1 WRRHF
6 SFIGGLSVPSTSKK
20 IQSAVSN
27 KEAKVASVSGD
38 SVEDNAKQLPSEQRD
53 GQADVTG
60 KASDGRSQAE
70 QRDRPSES
78 VQQPISLQ
86 SSSPVPSS
94 RCSSSS
100 YQTSPCS
107 SFSSSASV
115 TPSSSPLTQPKSSVI
130 SAASS
135 RLAKSALRIPPKRE
149 KPVLRD
155 RAGRKRNNSLDSEF
169 VTDFGFK
176 RERSKS
182 VGQSSKFKPEKE
194 GPRYRNQKPKFPLAK
209 PTTDRRKPRAKV
221 YRSGIEF
228 VPGFKLEAM
237 DFCQNKW
244 YLAKVVQVDE
254 DEQQVLIHFDKWN
267 SRYDEWVSC
276 DSERLRPLIRQS
288 TRKEILQPHPTGDF
302 KYGEE
307 VLARWSDCRYYP
319 AKVLSVNKNG
329 TYRMLFYDGIEKNVL
344 ASQYQ
349 SDARR
354 TESTEFLQ
362 QFQFAATPPGR
373 GKRRWFAKDTT
384 TQGTPQP
391 VPIEIPPESPS
402 PTGSTK
408 RRLSGS
414 ISPLTPPVV
423 PPKKFKVEEKVKSP
437 REVKPTAKQK
447 VETPPPAVEAPT
459 STPLPQV
466 LNDKDLG
473 LLRDR
478 PRKFLAP
485 KELVIDLDH
494 NKYKCDV
501 KGCDKSFRKES
512 LLEYHTKYY
521 HATKTSTSSAASRVL
536 NRTKRMIS
544 GSGKHP
550 SKVSP
555 RKRLSAPADLVSN
568 FQNRM
573 VERGG
578 RRKGSSPP
586 QEWSRGGRDNHHH
599 RAW

>member
-1 WRRHF
+1 MEETLSKREKEEGFAALFNEFVGKAHGSTGSSPANTQRLAV
-6 SFIGGLSVPSTSKK
+6 SNTEDILKEGQASKSGKPTKTEKKSDEGEVVAMETDLPPPSSSSSSVGGDTSVSSGGLSVPSTSKK

-70 QRDRPSES
+70 QRGRPSES

-182 VGQSSKFKPEKE
+182 AGQSSKFKPEKE
-194 GPRYRNQKPKFPLAK
+194 GPRYRNQKPKFPFAK
-209 PTTDRRKPRAKV
+209 PSTDRKKPRAKV

-244 YLAKVVQVDE
+244 
-254 DEQQVLIHFDKWN
+254 
-267 SRYDEWVSC
+267 
-276 DSERLRPLIRQS
+276 
-288 TRKEILQPHPTGDF
+288 
-302 KYGEE
+302 
-307 VLARWSDCRYYP
+307 
-319 AKVLSVNKNG
+319 
-329 TYRMLFYDGIEKNVL
+329 
-344 ASQYQ
+344 
-349 SDARR
+349 
-354 TESTEFLQ
+354 
-362 QFQFAATPPGR
+362 
-373 GKRRWFAKDTT
+373 
-384 TQGTPQP
+384 
-391 VPIEIPPESPS
+391 
-402 PTGSTK
+402 
-408 RRLSGS
+408 
-414 ISPLTPPVV
+414 
-423 PPKKFKVEEKVKSP
+423 
-437 REVKPTAKQK
+437 
-447 VETPPPAVEAPT
+447 
-459 STPLPQV
+459 
-466 LNDKDLG
+466 
-473 LLRDR
+473 
-478 PRKFLAP
+478 
-485 KELVIDLDH
+485 
-494 NKYKCDV
+494 
-501 KGCDKSFRKES
+501 
-512 LLEYHTKYY
+512 
-521 HATKTSTSSAASRVL
+521 
-536 NRTKRMIS
+536 
-544 GSGKHP
+544 
-550 SKVSP
+550 
-555 RKRLSAPADLVSN
+555 
-568 FQNRM
+568 
-573 VERGG
+573 
-578 RRKGSSPP
+578 
-586 QEWSRGGRDNHHH
+586 
-599 RAW
+599 